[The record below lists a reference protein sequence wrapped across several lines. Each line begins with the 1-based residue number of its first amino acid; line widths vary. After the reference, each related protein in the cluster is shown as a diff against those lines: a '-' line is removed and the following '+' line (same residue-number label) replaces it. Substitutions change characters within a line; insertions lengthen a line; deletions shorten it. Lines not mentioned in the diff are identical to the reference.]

1 MPLNVVKN
9 PSKLE
14 LFILLFPVIRMSPSG
29 MISIFSFFLLIF
41 VQIDFSLF
49 SKQIKQVLSLLKIR
63 YLLKSSILKLDI
75 L

>member
-14 LFILLFPVIRMSPSG
+14 LFTLLFPVIRMAPSG
-29 MISIFSFFLLIF
+29 MI
-41 VQIDFSLF
+41 QIDFSLF

>member
-14 LFILLFPVIRMSPSG
+14 LFTLLFPVIRMTPSG

>member
-14 LFILLFPVIRMSPSG
+14 LFTLLFPVIRMAPSG